1 MASFIGNRE
10 LNVQTTDLVVAGGG
24 GRGAT
29 ILWVKGFLSER

>member
-10 LNVQTTDLVVAGGG
+10 LNVQTTDLVVGG

-29 ILWVKGFLSER
+29 TQWVQGFLSER